1 MNIIKTGYF
10 DTRGMPMDW
19 WIDADKSERPK
30 SAVMTLD
37 KEGKVFVD
45 GVEVVEFSNEK
56 AEERKKTLEKEKELA
71 EFYKDEK
78 KQKVR
83 K

>member
-1 MNIIKTGYF
+1 MNVIKVGYF
-10 DTRGMPMDW
+10 DKRGMPMDW
-19 WIDADKSERPK
+19 WIDSDKSERPK

-37 KEGKVFVD
+37 GEGKVYVD
-45 GVEVVEFSNEK
+45 GVEVVVWTNTNQ
-56 AEERKKTLEKEKELA
+56 EERKKTLEKEKELA

-78 KQKVR
+78 KQKG